1 MPAYKFSRRAE
12 ADLEV
17 IIRYT
22 LDNWGAKQASSYI
35 DGLEKRAQSLAD
47 APNLGKGYG
56 DLAIGLRG
64 FGFVYQSHVIYYL
77 EAKHGVMIVRVVHQR
92 MNPSLHL

>member
-1 MPAYKFSRRAE
+1 MPTYKFSRRAE

-22 LDNWGAKQASSYI
+22 LDNRGVKQAANYI

-47 APNLGKGYG
+47 GPNLGKGYG

-64 FGFVYQSHVIYYL
+64 FVYQSHMIYYL
-77 EAKHGVMIVRVVHQR
+77 EAEHGVTIVRVLHQR
-92 MNPSLHL
+92 MNPTLHL